1 MKAARSLALFAALL
15 LPATAADAAW
25 TDAAW
30 REASLQQA
38 KNIIST
44 WQHEAQGVAAELAK
58 LPDHCVQ
65 DVVLPEEEEGEDTVI
80 SCGGAM
86 LFDTASH
93 NIVYEG
99 GVTLRDP
106 RLKMEAARRLFVR
119 LPENELTDK
128 REAARQTIEEA
139 LPENTPK
146 PRDIR
151 AEEAEPQDNGSA
163 FELPAGM
170 APLFIRTTDAVV
182 DAENNHIIFY
192 TPCAGNLLSLSSG
205 ENSVEILP
213 DEDNGASIVADA
225 DGNITLAGAS
235 IVAVWVDDR
244 QQRTELRVEG
254 GSLCYN
260 AAEHS
265 VALTGKATLSRPA
278 GTVCCTKQL
287 MVRLQ
292 GEHEVKEDVAF
303 LQQFSSISV
312 KGVAAVHAEGG
323 VEMSVAAAEGQPAS
337 SLRSEVLDY
346 DAETGLCSLS
356 GEECELDYAGQY
368 SLQGAQSIVLSP
380 DGALTLEGRE
390 LSGRYERPAED
401 GEGTLV
407 GSFRTGGLI
416 TLTPKGDHAEVA
428 LPQGITASDPEA
440 DFSCTGELTA
450 TLLPTE
456 GTEVPQVQGSK
467 LNLALLR
474 FRTLDRASAT
484 GGILARRYTA
494 ETHQETAHLQAERAE
509 FDLSHN
515 GAELFGTPAT
525 PILAAFNGNTL
536 EATPDGD
543 RSPHLIFSAE
553 GDAELRGGMITASFT
568 DEKQGTITARCAHAL
583 RLIRAEN
590 RLETEGAAEFRAE
603 EGLLTTNGPL
613 HALLVPAAEPETG
626 HGFRFPYSGIREAAT
641 EQGGTM
647 QSTKGSMQCD
657 GRIRV
662 TLDPDAA
669 DNGMGGVQ
677 TAEAQGHVAI
687 AGKDASGRL
696 IRATGDR
703 LSLDGTTGEK
713 MLSGGRVTLSDGN
726 ITHIASGAGAAVRID
741 ARNNASVRGAQ
752 HTTTVNRIREQIE
765 EQIQKKEKP

>member
-1 MKAARSLALFAALL
+1 MKASRSLALFAALL
-15 LPATAADAAW
+15 LPAAAADAAW

-30 REASLQQA
+30 RDAALQQA
-38 KNIIST
+38 KNITST
-44 WQHEAQGVAAELAK
+44 WAHEAHGVAAEIAK
-58 LPDHCVQ
+58 IPEEYVQ
-65 DVVLPEEEEGEDTVI
+65 GATLPEEEEGEDTVI

-93 NIVYEG
+93 NIVYSG
-99 GVTLRDP
+99 GVSLCDP
-106 RLKMEAARRLFVR
+106 RLKMNASRRLFVR
-119 LPENELTDK
+119 LPESELSDK
-128 REAARQTIEEA
+128 RDTARRTIEEA
-139 LPENTPK
+139 LPENAPK

-151 AEEAEPQDNGSA
+151 DEAAEPQDNGSA

-170 APLFIRTTDAVV
+170 ERLFIRTTDAVV
-182 DAENNHIIFY
+182 DAENNHLILY

-205 ENSVEILP
+205 ENSVELLP
-213 DEDNGASIVADA
+213 DEDRGASIVADA
-225 DGNITLAGAS
+225 DGNITLVGAS
-235 IVAVWVDDR
+235 IVAVWVDDK

-265 VALTGKATLSRPA
+265 VALTGKATLSRPE
-278 GTVCCTKQL
+278 GTICCTKQL
-287 MVRLQ
+287 LIRLQ
-292 GEHEVKEDVAF
+292 GEHEVKEDAAF
-303 LQQFSSISV
+303 LQQFSALSV
-312 KGVAAVHAEGG
+312 KGIAAVHAEGG
-323 VEMSVAAAEGQPAS
+323 VEMSAAAAEGQPAS
-337 SLRSEVLDY
+337 SLRGEVLDY

-356 GEECELDYAGQY
+356 GGECELDYAGQY
-368 SLQGAQSIVLSP
+368 SLQGAQRIVLSP

-401 GEGTLV
+401 GEGSLV

-416 TLTPKGDHAEVA
+416 TLTPKGDHAEVS

-440 DFSCTGELTA
+440 DFTCTGELTA
-450 TLLPTE
+450 TLLPAE
-456 GTEVPQVQGSK
+456 GVSAPQVAESK
-467 LNLALLR
+467 LNLALAR
-474 FRTLDRASAT
+474 FRTLDRATAC
-484 GGILARRYTA
+484 GGITAHRYTA
-494 ETHQETAHLQAERAE
+494 DTHQETAHLLAERAE
-509 FDLSHN
+509 FDLSHS
-515 GAELFGTPAT
+515 GAELFGTPQT

-568 DEKQGTITARCAHAL
+568 DEKQGTVTARCAHAL

-590 RLETEGAAEFRAE
+590 RLETEGAAEFRAA
-603 EGLLTTNGPL
+603 EGILTTNGAL
-613 HALLVPAAEPETG
+613 RALLIPAADAGEARR
-626 HGFRFPYSGIREAAT
+626 FRIPYTGIREAYT
-641 EQGGTM
+641 EQGGTV

-657 GRIRV
+657 GRISV
-662 TLDPDAA
+662 SLNPDAA

-677 TAEAQGHVAI
+677 AAEACGHVAI
-687 AGKDASGRL
+687 AGKDSSGRL

-703 LSLDGTTGEK
+703 LTLDAATGEK
-713 MLSGGRVTLSDGN
+713 MLSGARVTLTDGN
-726 ITHIASGAGAAVRID
+726 ITHTASGAGAAVRID

-765 EQIQKKEKP
+765 EQIQKKEKQ